1 MKLKLFRIVVTFFA
15 LTLLL
20 LGPSLAQQLGNS
32 YSVENQWGGSSAPWH
47 PAGIWN
53 LGARENQKVVALDI
67 QSNDQGKTF
76 IGTMTY
82 QGEGPIGFSATRL
95 QGNSYSVKNQWG
107 GASAPWHP
115 GGTWTLG
122 GREDQR
128 IVKLSFSSEDSGET
142 LSGTLTYQGEGPI
155 GFRAYFAP

>member
-1 MKLKLFRIVVTFFA
+1 MKLKVFRIVATFFA
-15 LTLLL
+15 LGLVL
-20 LGPSLAQQLGNS
+20 LGTCWAQQVGNS
-32 YSVENQWGGSSAPWH
+32 YSVENQWGGASAPWH

-53 LGARENQKVVALDI
+53 LGAREGQRVVALDI
-67 QSNDQGKTF
+67 QSDDLGKTF
-76 IGTMTY
+76 TGTMTY
-82 QGEGPIGFSATRL
+82 QGEGPIGFRAKQI

-107 GASAPWHP
+107 GASAAWHP

-122 GREDQR
+122 GRDDQR
-128 IVKLSFSSEDSGET
+128 MVKLNFSSSDSGDT